1 MSLFLPGR
9 VVVFDYGE
17 VISRTPHASRDALVA
32 ATGVPAEELFP
43 VYQELRHDLDHGDLS
58 VVAYW
63 RAIVERTGRNWN
75 ISEIH
80 RFWAIDFTGWF
91 EVEPETLDIVEELH
105 DAGTRVALL
114 SNAGFDF
121 GDPYR
126 RSPMGSLFETVVVSA
141 EEHVLKPAASIY
153 RDTCRAWESRPG
165 QMVFVD
171 NRAENA
177 TGAGSDRGGRPPLH
191 VAGVAA
197 VVPDGTGRG
206 TGTRPLRSPRD
217 ARPVRPDH
225 RP

>member
-32 ATGVPAEELFP
+32 ATGVPADELFP
-43 VYQELRHDLDHGDLS
+43 VYQELRHDLDRGDLS
-58 VVAYW
+58 VVDYW
-63 RAIVERTGRNWN
+63 RAIAERTGRTWR
-75 ISEIH
+75 ITDIH

-91 EVEPETLDIVEELH
+91 EVEPETLAIVEELH

-141 EEHVLKPAASIY
+141 EEHVLKPDASIY
-153 RDTCRAWESRPG
+153 LDTCARLGIDAA

-177 TGAGSDRGGRPPLH
+177 AGAEAIGAVGHHYTSSAGLRAFLQELATGATAEKEP
-191 VAGVAA
+191 A
-197 VVPDGTGRG
+197 
-206 TGTRPLRSPRD
+206 
-217 ARPVRPDH
+217 
-225 RP
+225 

>member
-1 MSLFLPGR
+1 MRLFLPGR

-32 ATGVPAEELFP
+32 ATGVPADELFP
-43 VYQELRHDLDHGDLS
+43 VYQELRHDLDRGDLS
-58 VVAYW
+58 VLAYW
-63 RAIVERTGRNWN
+63 RAIAERTGRTW
-75 ISEIH
+75 STAEIH

-91 EVEPETLDIVEELH
+91 EVDPDTLAIVEELH
-105 DAGTRVALL
+105 DAGTRLALL

-141 EEHVLKPAASIY
+141 EEHVLKPDASIY
-153 RDTCRAWESRPG
+153 HDTCERLGIVPA

-177 TGAGSDRGGRPPLH
+177 AGAEAIGAVGHHYTSPAALRAFLLGLADTGATAEKEP
-191 VAGVAA
+191 A
-197 VVPDGTGRG
+197 
-206 TGTRPLRSPRD
+206 
-217 ARPVRPDH
+217 
-225 RP
+225 

>member
-17 VISRTPHASRDALVA
+17 VISRTPHASRDLLVE
-32 ATGVPAEELFP
+32 ATGVPADELLP
-43 VYQELRHDLDHGDLS
+43 VYGELRHDLDRGDLS
-58 VVAYW
+58 VVDYW
-63 RAIVERTGRNWN
+63 RAIAARTGRRW
-75 ISEIH
+75 SVTDIH

-91 EVEPETLDIVEELH
+91 EIEPETLAIVEELH
-105 DAGTRVALL
+105 DAGTRLALL

-141 EEHVLKPAASIY
+141 EEHVLKPDPSIY
-153 RDTCRAWESRPG
+153 RDTCARLGIVAG

-177 TGAGSDRGGRPPLH
+177 AGADAIGAVGHHYTSA
-191 VAGVAA
+191 AGLRTFLQGLADA
-197 VVPDGTGRG
+197 GT
-206 TGTRPLRSPRD
+206 TVEKEP
-217 ARPVRPDH
+217 A
-225 RP
+225 

>member
-17 VISRTPHASRDALVA
+17 VISRTPHASRAALVA
-32 ATGVPAEELFP
+32 ATGVPADELFP
-43 VYQELRHDLDHGDLS
+43 VYQELRHDLDRGDLS
-58 VVAYW
+58 VLDYW
-63 RAIVERTGRNWN
+63 RAIAARTGRTW
-75 ISEIH
+75 STTDIH

-91 EVEPETLDIVEELH
+91 EVEPETLAIVEELH

-141 EEHVLKPAASIY
+141 EEHVLKPDASIY
-153 RDTCRAWESRPG
+153 RDTCARLGIDAA

-177 TGAGSDRGGRPPLH
+177 AGAEAIGAVGHHYTSPAGLRAFLQGLADRG
-191 VAGVAA
+191 ATAEKESA
-197 VVPDGTGRG
+197 
-206 TGTRPLRSPRD
+206 
-217 ARPVRPDH
+217 
-225 RP
+225 

>member
-17 VISRTPHASRDALVA
+17 VISRTPHASRDALVD
-32 ATGVPAEELFP
+32 ATGIPADELFP
-43 VYQELRHDLDHGDLS
+43 VYQELRHDLDRGDLS

-63 RAIVERTGRNWN
+63 RAIAERTGRSW
-75 ISEIH
+75 SVAEIH

-91 EVEPETLDIVEELH
+91 EVEPETLAIVEELH
-105 DAGTRVALL
+105 DAGTRLALL

-141 EEHVLKPAASIY
+141 EEHVLKPAPSIY
-153 RDTCRAWESRPG
+153 RDTCTRLGIDAG

-177 TGAGSDRGGRPPLH
+177 AGAEAIG
-191 VAGVAA
+191 A
-197 VVPDGTGRG
+197 VGHHYTSPDG
-206 TGTRPLRSPRD
+206 LRTFLQDLSQQP
-217 ARPVRPDH
+217 APAPVP
-225 RP
+225 

>member
-1 MSLFLPGR
+1 M
-9 VVVFDYGE
+9 VVFDYGE

-43 VYQELRHDLDHGDLS
+43 VYQELRHDLDRGDLS
-58 VVAYW
+58 VVDYW
-63 RAIVERTGRNWN
+63 RAIAARTGRTWN
-75 ISEIH
+75 ITDVH

-91 EVEPETLDIVEELH
+91 EVEPETLAIVEELH

-141 EEHVLKPAASIY
+141 EEHVLKPDASIY
-153 RDTCRAWESRPG
+153 RDTCARLGIDAA

-177 TGAGSDRGGRPPLH
+177 AGAEAIGAVGHHYTSSAGLRAFLEGLAERG
-191 VAGVAA
+191 ATAEKESA
-197 VVPDGTGRG
+197 
-206 TGTRPLRSPRD
+206 
-217 ARPVRPDH
+217 
-225 RP
+225 